1 MSKSKELNIKINKS
15 FYENNEQKNLDKRI
29 EMLDISNLSADD
41 LNALLDE
48 GFREIEE
55 GNYQTVEEAFKS
67 IYD

>member
-1 MSKSKELNIKINKS
+1 MLEFFDNKNFNEINELN
-15 FYENNEQKNLDKRI
+15 NNDKRI

-48 GFREIEE
+48 GFRDIEE

>member
-1 MSKSKELNIKINKS
+1 MSKTEDFNIKKNKILIINNKENDRNLIDVSKIS
-15 FYENNEQKNLDKRI
+15 F
-29 EMLDISNLSADD
+29 DD

-48 GFREIEE
+48 GFRDIEE

>member
-1 MSKSKELNIKINKS
+1 MLEFFDNKNFNEINELN
-15 FYENNEQKNLDKRI
+15 NNDKRI
-29 EMLDISNLSADD
+29 EMLDISNLSEDD

-48 GFREIEE
+48 GFRDIEE